1 MHIVLK
7 MKVFTNGCFDP
18 LKPHHLKYLNEASK
32 IGELIVGINSDKSVE
47 RIKKKPV
54 ESEKIRLNS
63 IKFIV
68 FVKEAYL
75 FEEDTPIEL
84 IKKIKPDIYVKG
96 GDYTI
101 ETINQELRKFLEESN
116 IKIKFTK
123 KYRK

>member
-1 MHIVLK
+1 M

-18 LKPHHLKYLNEASK
+18 FSSWHLEYLEEASK
-32 IGELIVGINSDKSVE
+32 MGRLIVGVNSDKSME
-47 RIKKKPV
+47 RIKKKSLIS
-54 ESEKIRLNS
+54 ESERLKTIQNL
-63 IKFIV
+63 I

-84 IKKIKPDIYVKG
+84 IKKIKPDLYVKG

-101 ETINQELRKFLEESN
+101 ETINQELRKFLDGK